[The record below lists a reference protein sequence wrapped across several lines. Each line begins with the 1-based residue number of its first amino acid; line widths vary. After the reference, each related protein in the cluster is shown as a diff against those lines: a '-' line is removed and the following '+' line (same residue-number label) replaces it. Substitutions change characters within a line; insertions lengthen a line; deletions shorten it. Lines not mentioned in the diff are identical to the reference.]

1 MHPGRSKR
9 STRSATL
16 RLNPCRS
23 SPESPKVPPSTVT
36 LGTEQ
41 RCQRPTQITTS
52 EWTRRRRSNQ
62 IAYQYQPSHLEPAKE
77 ARAARR
83 RKPQTLL
90 ERRVRGRSRRLKINN
105 IAKCPQQTQASKI
118 TMAALGQMIRDLI
131 QIRMKNTMRLTLQ
144 TKKRSR
150 ERRDQVLLKDLKVS
164 RKMKAAM
171 LARHE
176 GQWPLRCP
184 SSTRRR
190 REI

>member
-23 SPESPKVPPSTVT
+23 SLKSPKVPPSTVT
-36 LGTEQ
+36 PGTEQ
-41 RCQRPTQITTS
+41 RCQRPTPITIS

-62 IAYQYQPSHLEPAKE
+62 IASRYQPSHLEPAKE
-77 ARAARR
+77 ARAAHR

-90 ERRVRGRSRRLKINN
+90 ERRVRGRSRRLQINS
-105 IAKCPQQTQASKI
+105 IAKCLQQTQASKI

-144 TKKRSR
+144 IKKRSR
-150 ERRDQVLLKDLKVS
+150 ERKDLKVS

-171 LARHE
+171 LTRHE

-184 SSTRRR
+184 SLTRRR